1 MSAALARSGAL
12 PPARYRMG
20 VEREALRCDA
30 CGHLALTP
38 HPAVWGDRSQQ
49 PYFRVDFS
57 ESQLELVTPPLPSA
71 RDCHEFLAILTD
83 IARRRI
89 APELLWPQ
97 SLPCLLPPEE
107 QIPIADFSR
116 TADPEETMWRRYL
129 AERYSARRQV
139 ICGVHVNF
147 SFEPSWL
154 AAIGLER
161 NAAYLKVVRNY
172 LRCRWLA
179 VFLLGA
185 SPAPEALV
193 SLRNSSL
200 GYGNRALLPLDYT
213 DFSRYLASAKSLIQ
227 ARVIA
232 DIWEIYA
239 PIRVKTAR
247 GKTWDELAKGG
258 IDYVEVRTP
267 DVNPFDACGVALGD
281 LEWLAALLFFCL
293 LEEEDAVA
301 ELEADAERVA
311 VEGLPA
317 AYRAQAFELL
327 ERLERLNAALRL
339 GLERGLCSARS
350 RLEEERLS
358 YAFRMREALAEHGH
372 PGAGLLWACALR
384 EKSSSL

>member
-38 HPAVWGDRSQQ
+38 HPAVWGDRSLQ

-116 TADPEETMWRRYL
+116 TADPEETTWRRYL

-147 SFEPSWL
+147 SFEPLWL
-154 AAIGLER
+154 AALGFDSDS
-161 NAAYLKVVRNY
+161 AYLKVVRNY

-200 GYGNRALLPLDYT
+200 GYGNRACLPLDYT
-213 DFSRYLASAKSLIQ
+213 DFPRYLASAKSLMQ

-247 GKTWDELAKGG
+247 GKTWDDLARGG

-267 DVNPFDACGVALGD
+267 DVNPFDACGVALDD

-293 LEEEDAVA
+293 LEEEAAVA
-301 ELEADAERVA
+301 GLEADAERVA

-317 AYRAQAFELL
+317 AYREQAFELL

-339 GLERGLCSARS
+339 GLEGGLRAARS
-350 RLEEERLS
+350 RLEDERLS
-358 YAFRMREALAEHGH
+358 YAARMRETLAEHGQ
-372 PGAGLLWACALR
+372 PGAGLLWARALR

>member
-1 MSAALARSGAL
+1 MNADLARCGAV

-38 HPAVWGDRSQQ
+38 HPAVWGDRSLQ

-97 SLPCLLPPEE
+97 SLPCLLPPET

-213 DFSRYLASAKSLIQ
+213 DFSRYLASAKSLMR

-247 GKTWDELAKGG
+247 GKTWDELAKDG

-267 DVNPFDACGVALGD
+267 DVNPFDACGVALDD
-281 LEWLAALLFFCL
+281 LEWLAALLFFCF

-317 AYRAQAFELL
+317 MYREQAFELL
-327 ERLERLNAALRL
+327 ERLERLNAALQL

-358 YAFRMREALAEHGH
+358 YAFKMRKTLAEHGH
-372 PGAGLLWACALR
+372 PGAGLLWARVLR
-384 EKSSSL
+384 EQSSPL

>member
-1 MSAALARSGAL
+1 MNADLARCGAL

-38 HPAVWGDRSQQ
+38 HPAVWGDRSLQ

-71 RDCHEFLAILTD
+71 WDCHEFLAILTD

-97 SLPCLLPPEE
+97 SLPCLLPPEK

-154 AAIGLER
+154 EALGLEC

-200 GYGNRALLPLDYT
+200 GYGNRALLPLDYA
-213 DFSRYLASAKSLIQ
+213 DFPRYLASAKSLMRG
-227 ARVIA
+227 RVIA

-247 GKTWDELAKGG
+247 GKTWDELAKGS

-281 LEWLAALLFFCL
+281 LEWLVALLFFCL

-317 AYRAQAFELL
+317 AYRAQVFELL

-358 YAFRMREALAEHGH
+358 YAFRMRKTLAEHGH
-372 PGAGLLWACALR
+372 PGAGLLWARVLR
-384 EKSSSL
+384 EQSSPL